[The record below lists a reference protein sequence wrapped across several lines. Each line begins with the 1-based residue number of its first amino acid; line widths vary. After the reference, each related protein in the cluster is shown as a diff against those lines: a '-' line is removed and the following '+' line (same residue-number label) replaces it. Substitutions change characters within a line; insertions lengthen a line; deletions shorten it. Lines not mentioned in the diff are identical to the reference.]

1 MTAALFAAPIDRAVT
16 EHRPYL
22 IRFASRRLRDP
33 ALVEDVV
40 QDTIV
45 AALQGAAP
53 YAGKASARTWL
64 TGILLNL
71 IADAVRRESR
81 MARGQT
87 AESDAPADGEP
98 DPGGETQVGEP
109 WIDRRDPQR
118 LLEARQALAAL
129 ESGLAGLPEVAARI
143 VVMREV
149 EGLSNEE
156 TARRLGLPP
165 PSVSLAL
172 HRARARLRES
182 LAVD

>member
-1 MTAALFAAPIDRAVT
+1 MSGSLFAAPIHRAVT

-22 IRFASRRLRDP
+22 IRFASRRLRDA

-45 AALQGAAP
+45 AALQGAAQF
-53 YAGKASARTWL
+53 AGKASARTWL
-64 TGILLNL
+64 TGILLNR

-81 MARGQT
+81 MARGQV
-87 AESDAPADGEP
+87 AEPDLPADDESAP
-98 DPGGETQVGEP
+98 DVTVRES

-118 LLEARQALAAL
+118 ALEARQALAAL
-129 ESGLAGLPEVAARI
+129 ESGLASLPQAAASI
-143 VVMREV
+143 VVMREI

-165 PSVSLAL
+165 ASVSPTL

-182 LAVD
+182 LSGD